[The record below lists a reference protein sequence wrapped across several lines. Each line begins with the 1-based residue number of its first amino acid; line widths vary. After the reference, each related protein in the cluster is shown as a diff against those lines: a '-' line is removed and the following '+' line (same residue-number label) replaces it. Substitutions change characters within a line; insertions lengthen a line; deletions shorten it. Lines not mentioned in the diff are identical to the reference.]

1 MGRTKGL
8 SVQEFLDNTEST
20 GDLLGAL
27 EALADREASR
37 LPLADPEGYRVSS
50 GSSQVSTDLPGLQGL
65 QQIAKADAETQ
76 AHRDADGLQ
85 STWVALYDRVLQARQ
100 EALWQQMCR
109 SYGQAE
115 EQRAQRAAAAKE
127 IDDAQENEENP
138 IRPMVIGTAIATFF
152 LLGALGTYCL
162 GGPMAPVDSA
172 VSPEAP
178 ESQELT
184 EPPEFTE
191 VWPKT
196 W

>member
-37 LPLADPEGYRVSS
+37 LPLADPEGYKVLP
-50 GSSQVSTDLPGLQGL
+50 GSKVSTDLPGLLGL
-65 QQIAKADAETQ
+65 QQIARADAEAQ

-85 STWVALYDRVLQARQ
+85 STWTALYDRVLEERQ
-100 EALWQQMCR
+100 EAHWQQMIR
-109 SYGQAE
+109 SQHQAE

-127 IDDAQENEENP
+127 IDDVQENKENP
-138 IRPMVIGTAIATFF
+138 NGPMVIGTAISTLF
-152 LLGALGTYCL
+152 LLGALGAYCL
-162 GGPMAPVDSA
+162 GGPMAAVDSA

-178 ESQELT
+178 EAQELT
-184 EPPEFTE
+184 EVPEFAE